1 LVKLITLPQF
11 GQKIIFKLSMKRLI
25 WVLMTAILW
34 FGCKPGIPD
43 GIIKPDKMEKILYDM
58 HIVDGYLSSIY
69 VVDSAKKVAA
79 AYYKGIYKK
88 FGTDSAE
95 YNRSLIWYNTN
106 PKELEAMYKNIQK
119 SLAKQKKGTALADLI
134 IKKKAFKADS
144 LAIRKKM
151 KPDSLSKV
159 KAVAEIA
166 KKKKQA
172 DSLINIK
179 KAGVSEVVPSP
190 AIVQ

>member
-1 LVKLITLPQF
+1 
-11 GQKIIFKLSMKRLI
+11 
-25 WVLMTAILW
+25 MTAILW
-34 FGCKPGIPD
+34 FGCKPAIPD

-58 HIVDGYLSSIY
+58 HMVDGYISTIY

-95 YNRSLIWYNTN
+95 YNKSLLWYNTN
-106 PKELEAMYKNIQK
+106 PKELETMYKNIQK
-119 SLAKQKKGTALADLI
+119 ALTKQKKGTELADLM
-134 IKKKAFKADS
+134 IKKKQFKADSLVIAKKFKADS

-151 KPDSLSKV
+151 KPDSLSKA
-159 KAVAEIA
+159 KAVAAIA

-179 KAGVSEVVPSP
+179 KTGVVSTVPTPAVV
-190 AIVQ
+190 Q

>member
-1 LVKLITLPQF
+1 
-11 GQKIIFKLSMKRLI
+11 
-25 WVLMTAILW
+25 MTAMLW
-34 FGCKPGIPD
+34 FGCKPGVPD
-43 GIIKPDKMEKILYDM
+43 DIIKPDKMEKILYDM

-95 YNRSLIWYNTN
+95 YNKSLLWYNTN

-119 SLAKQKKGTALADLI
+119 SLTRQKKAVEIADKMI
-134 IKKKAFKADS
+134 QKKKFKADSLVIAKKFKADS

-159 KAVAEIA
+159 KAVAAIA

-179 KAGVSEVVPSP
+179 KAGVVSTLPTPV
-190 AIVQ
+190 AVQ

>member
-1 LVKLITLPQF
+1 
-11 GQKIIFKLSMKRLI
+11 
-25 WVLMTAILW
+25 MTAILW

-58 HIVDGYLSSIY
+58 HMVDGYISTIY

-88 FGTDSAE
+88 FGTDSAQ
-95 YNRSLIWYNTN
+95 YNKSLLWYNTN

-119 SLAKQKKGTALADLI
+119 SLTKQKKGMELADLM
-134 IKKKAFKADS
+134 IKKKQFKADSLVIAKKFKADS

-151 KPDSLSKV
+151 KPDSLSKA
-159 KAVAEIA
+159 KAVAAIA

-179 KAGVSEVVPSP
+179 KTGVVSAVSTPAVV
-190 AIVQ
+190 Q

>member
-1 LVKLITLPQF
+1 
-11 GQKIIFKLSMKRLI
+11 
-25 WVLMTAILW
+25 MTAILW

-43 GIIKPDKMEKILYDM
+43 DIIKPDKMEKILYDM

-88 FGTDSAE
+88 FGTDSAQ
-95 YNRSLIWYNTN
+95 YNKSLLWYNTN
-106 PKELEAMYKNIQK
+106 PVELETVYKNVQK
-119 SLAKQKKGTALADLI
+119 MLAKQKKGTELADLMI
-134 IKKKAFKADS
+134 RKNQFKTDSLVIAKKFKADS

-159 KAVAEIA
+159 KAVAAIA
-166 KKKKQA
+166 KKKKEA

-179 KAGVSEVVPSP
+179 KAGVVSTLPTPV
-190 AIVQ
+190 AVQ

>member
-1 LVKLITLPQF
+1 
-11 GQKIIFKLSMKRLI
+11 MKRLI

-34 FGCKPGIPD
+34 FGCKPGIPN

-58 HIVDGYLSSIY
+58 HLVDGYISTIY

-79 AYYKGIYKK
+79 AYYRGIYKK
-88 FGTDSAE
+88 FGTDSVE
-95 YNRSLIWYNTN
+95 YNKSLIWYNTN
-106 PKELEAMYKNIQK
+106 PKELETIYKNIQK
-119 SLAKQKKGTALADLI
+119 SLSKQKKGMELADKM
-134 IKKKAFKADS
+134 IKKKKFKADSLVIAKKFKADS

-159 KAVAEIA
+159 KAVAAIA

-179 KAGVSEVVPSP
+179 KTGALELVSSP
-190 AIVQ
+190 AVVQ

>member
-1 LVKLITLPQF
+1 
-11 GQKIIFKLSMKRLI
+11 MKRLI

-119 SLAKQKKGTALADLI
+119 LLVKQKKGTALADLI

-144 LAIRKKM
+144 LVIAKKFKADSLAIRKKM

-159 KAVAEIA
+159 KAIAEIA

>member
-1 LVKLITLPQF
+1 
-11 GQKIIFKLSMKRLI
+11 
-25 WVLMTAILW
+25 MTAILW

-43 GIIKPDKMEKILYDM
+43 GIIKPDRMEKILYDM
-58 HIVDGYLSSIY
+58 HIVDGYISNIY
-69 VVDSAKKVAA
+69 VADSAKKVAA

-95 YNRSLIWYNTN
+95 YHKSLIWYNTN
-106 PKELEAMYKNIQK
+106 PVELEAMYKNIQK
-119 SLAKQKKGTALADLI
+119 ALAKQKKAVDLADKMI
-134 IKKKAFKADS
+134 QKKKFKADSLVIAKKFKADS

-159 KAVAEIA
+159 KATAEIA

-172 DSLINIK
+172 DSLINTK
-179 KAGVSEVVPSP
+179 KTGALQVVSATTP
-190 AIVQ
+190 VQVK

>member
-1 LVKLITLPQF
+1 
-11 GQKIIFKLSMKRLI
+11 
-25 WVLMTAILW
+25 MTAILW

-43 GIIKPDKMEKILYDM
+43 DIIKPDKMEKILYDM

-69 VVDSAKKVAA
+69 VADSAKKVAA

-88 FGTDSAE
+88 FGVDSAE
-95 YNRSLIWYNTN
+95 YNKSLVWYNTN
-106 PKELEAMYKNIQK
+106 PKELESIYKNIQK
-119 SLAKQKKGTALADLI
+119 SLTLQKKAVEIADKMI
-134 IKKKAFKADS
+134 QKKKFKADSLVIAKKFKADS

-159 KAVAEIA
+159 KATAEIA

-179 KAGVSEVVPSP
+179 KTGSMQVVSATATAPVP
-190 AIVQ
+190 VQ

>member
-1 LVKLITLPQF
+1 
-11 GQKIIFKLSMKRLI
+11 MKRLI
-25 WVLMTAILW
+25 WVLMIAILW

-43 GIIKPDKMEKILYDM
+43 DIIKPDKMEKILYDM

-88 FGTDSAE
+88 FGTDSAQ
-95 YNRSLIWYNTN
+95 YNKSLLWYNTN
-106 PKELEAMYKNIQK
+106 PVELETVYKNVQK
-119 SLAKQKKGTALADLI
+119 MLAKQKKGTELADLMI
-134 IKKKAFKADS
+134 RKKQFKTDSLVIAKKFKADS

-159 KAVAEIA
+159 KAVAAIA
-166 KKKKQA
+166 KKKKEA

-179 KAGVSEVVPSP
+179 KAGVVSTLPTPV
-190 AIVQ
+190 AVQ

>member
-1 LVKLITLPQF
+1 
-11 GQKIIFKLSMKRLI
+11 
-25 WVLMTAILW
+25 MTAILW

-58 HIVDGYLSSIY
+58 HLVDGYISTIY

-95 YNRSLIWYNTN
+95 YNKSLIWYNTN
-106 PKELEAMYKNIQK
+106 PKALEAIYKNIQK
-119 SLAKQKKGTALADLI
+119 SLSQQKKAIGIADKMI
-134 IKKKAFKADS
+134 RKKKFKTDSLVITKKFKADS

-159 KAVAEIA
+159 KAVAAIA

-179 KAGVSEVVPSP
+179 RTEVVSTVAAPVL
-190 AIVQ
+190 VQ

>member
-1 LVKLITLPQF
+1 
-11 GQKIIFKLSMKRLI
+11 
-25 WVLMTAILW
+25 MTAILW

-58 HIVDGYLSSIY
+58 HMVDGYISTIY

-88 FGTDSAE
+88 FGTDSAQ
-95 YNRSLIWYNTN
+95 YNKSLLWYNTN
-106 PKELEAMYKNIQK
+106 PAALEAMYKNIQK
-119 SLAKQKKGTALADLI
+119 SLTKQKKGTALADLM
-134 IKKKAFKADS
+134 IKKKQFKADSLVIAKKFKADS

-159 KAVAEIA
+159 KAVAAIA

-179 KAGVSEVVPSP
+179 KTEVMSTISTP
-190 AIVQ
+190 AMVQ

>member
-1 LVKLITLPQF
+1 
-11 GQKIIFKLSMKRLI
+11 
-25 WVLMTAILW
+25 MTAILW
-34 FGCKPGIPD
+34 FGCKPGVPD
-43 GIIKPDKMEKILYDM
+43 DIIKPDKMEKILYDM

-95 YNRSLIWYNTN
+95 YNKSLLWYNTN

-119 SLAKQKKGTALADLI
+119 SLTRQKKAVEIADKMI
-134 IKKKAFKADS
+134 QKKKFKADSLVITKKFKADS

-159 KAVAEIA
+159 KAVAAIA

-179 KAGVSEVVPSP
+179 KAGVVSAMPTPAVV
-190 AIVQ
+190 Q

>member
-1 LVKLITLPQF
+1 
-11 GQKIIFKLSMKRLI
+11 
-25 WVLMTAILW
+25 MTAILW

-43 GIIKPDKMEKILYDM
+43 DIIKPDKMEKILYDM
-58 HIVDGYLSSIY
+58 HIVDGYIANIY
-69 VVDSAKKVAA
+69 IIDSAKKVAA

-88 FGTDSAE
+88 FETDSAE
-95 YNRSLIWYNTN
+95 YNKSLIWYNTN

-119 SLAKQKKGTALADLI
+119 SLAKQKKGTELADQM
-134 IKKKAFKADS
+134 IKTKKFKADSLVIAKKFKADS

-151 KPDSLSKV
+151 KPDSLAKV

-179 KAGVSEVVPSP
+179 KTGANQTVLAPTPTPIP
-190 AIVQ
+190 APAPIK